1 MAYTRVLMVFRGF
14 DCHGAGIRCDFCIG
28 LGRRAYTKNKPKNKA
43 TMFAASILNRIA
55 ATICISGCAY
65 GLSVLLLVD
74 VLIEALMTL
83 PSFLKR

>member
-43 TMFAASILNRIA
+43 TMFAASILITGRRAHSIQVEVSDVVS
-55 ATICISGCAY
+55 CISHTKANRNR
-65 GLSVLLLVD
+65 
-74 VLIEALMTL
+74 
-83 PSFLKR
+83 LKH